1 MKKLITNMQK
11 LLKNMK
17 IKHKISKNF
26 KNKIINLIF

>member
-1 MKKLITNMQK
+1 MQIIAI